1 MAELDSDWYF
11 GSRISNEP
19 KSDYS
24 ESSDETFIDTENRAV
39 DNNTNDTSIKDTDL
53 NSEFQSLIIDLDSSS
68 GEESDSSL
76 EEVISLK
83 LNKLKQEQMRLTLL
97 KEKSSATAET
107 LHVDLNEVI
116 MINDPLNNPQI
127 LSSSSPDLE
136 DHDNNSNNTAYQIP
150 EFPSC
155 PLGSNKESA
164 IHILKTSKFKQST
177 KLFAPPIS
185 NVNDGS
191 AWIPKSKRS
200 RLPIE
205 TRKEDIIK
213 IIRDNR
219 VIVLSGSTGCGK
231 STQVPQYILDD
242 CLQRGAPVNII
253 CTQPHHI
260 GAISLAHHV
269 ALERNT
275 KLHGQVGYHVN
286 GKCGYS
292 AITRLRYVTTMI
304 LLEMLKT
311 DRYLASFTHVIMD
324 EIHERNI
331 DDDVMMSHLCVILRK
346 NPALKLIIMSATM
359 NVKKFANYFHEF
371 EAEKDGFVNEIPW
384 IDISKKA
391 FPVDVFYLEDVYQA
405 LDTPLS
411 QRGAIMNDPKKP
423 FMMQEHCDVFINW
436 IFQCHVQTPADEAFL
451 VFSPGIAI
459 IAEVE
464 GRLMSMF
471 PYTDGKPTPAISLIK
486 LHSTITIDEQ
496 CLVMQRPKPCY
507 RKIILATNIAESSI
521 TVPDVCIIFDS
532 CLRKDL
538 LYDKETRC
546 YSLNEQWISKDCAEQ
561 RRGRAGRIYRFVPKE
576 FFENLPDERTPEI
589 CRTPLNSLLL
599 RCIYGNLGD
608 PQELLSHCIDPP
620 DDTAIEHALEDL
632 EVTGAVIKSKK
643 NIKGSDDWV
652 QGGLVAY
659 EYEITRLGIILAQV
673 PLDLHSGL
681 LVIYGA
687 IFGALYDCMIIA
699 AILQNKGVI
708 VESPNQEIATSA
720 ALKRFHL
727 DLPDCQPLHGGSDL
741 IAQLRGYLLWEETTQ
756 NDDDFDQSKELTWCQ
771 QQSISLYWIRE
782 IQDLVITLRESLSH
796 QGLCSPATK
805 EERDKTHRNHIFN
818 PNLIDNIHAS
828 NGNDL
833 EDEEEK
839 SGTSQETTYSRDIKQ
854 AILFLDMAAA
864 SEEISSLKKK
874 KSSSELPEL
883 NLHNNHSNSNSRIC
897 ETPRIIQKKTNPWMN
912 VFDYEY
918 EITSNQ
924 VKLKREPNILLI
936 NILLVTVFHHNM
948 LRVVPNIDSHT
959 FKNCPENFNRGHTI
973 EFLARILPPKS
984 KIIETFEKDIGIV
997 QKISHPDNEQFSS
1010 DAEFESC
1017 YIEFAKPCKLLWT
1030 HSTIRNVPTLPDA
1043 VFLAHKYTSSSSNFE
1058 DTKEVRFY
1066 TVNGSPETSVALS
1079 PIFHKQS
1086 TRVFASKSSLFFPL
1100 IITPAEYKYYTVC
1113 AGKLLAVD
1121 HGKLDVGEYITCL
1134 IAPLNSEKNVGDII
1148 LALFANKLI
1157 NNDPLCGWH
1166 VNVNLTQHPIFDQ
1179 KPLDFDSRL
1188 IDSFRYFLKQALV
1201 EEQPMVNESLSEN
1214 LFDDDFLSF
1223 TSSSY
1228 SNNCENLTNIWRTCK
1243 ITPDQAGK
1251 GLIRTIL
1258 LLIFSDLVAKVRES
1272 YPISEI
1278 TPKELHDMISK
1289 TPKPII
1295 LDVREKDEQSRGII
1309 PTAIPLSR
1317 GVLERDVERKVVS
1330 IDEVNV
1336 DNGRNIIVYCAGAE
1350 SLIRLGYK
1358 KENVKSLTGG
1368 YDEWKEGGFE
1378 VAGYDS
1384 SQKS

>member
-24 ESSDETFIDTENRAV
+24 ESSDETFIDNENRAV

-231 STQVPQYILDD
+231 
-242 CLQRGAPVNII
+242 
-253 CTQPHHI
+253 HHI

-275 KLHGQVGYHVN
+275 KLHGQVGYHVS

-459 IAEVE
+459 IAEV
-464 GRLMSMF
+464 
-471 PYTDGKPTPAISLIK
+471 PTPAISLIK

-561 RRGRAGRIYRFVPKE
+561 RRGRAGRVGPGVIYRFVPKE

-599 RCIYGNLGD
+599 RCIHGNLGD

-632 EVTGAVIKSKK
+632 EATGAVIKSKK

-828 NGNDL
+828 NSNDL

-897 ETPRIIQKKTNPWMN
+897 ETPKIIQKKTNPWMN

-948 LRVVPNIDSHT
+948 LRVVPNTDSHT

-973 EFLARILPPKS
+973 EFLARILPPKP

-1058 DTKEVRFY
+1058 DTKEPRFY
-1066 TVNGSPETSVALS
+1066 AVNGSPETSVALS
-1079 PIFHKQS
+1079 PIFQKQS

-1134 IAPLNSEKNVGDII
+1134 MAPLNSEKNVGDII

-1278 TPKELHDMISK
+1278 TPKELHDMISE

-1336 DNGRNIIVYCAGAE
+1336 DNGRNIIVYCAGGLRSILAAE

-1384 SQKS
+1384 SPKS